1 MSGEELE
8 HSYNVFV
15 FEQIEGAR
23 TEIKRKWINYNNIL
37 DELYELNER
46 TLINEIKYRIT
57 DKENDKKVF
66 KDVLKRVVNKSS
78 RLNLLIKSI

>member
-15 FEQIEGAR
+15 FVQIEGAR